1 MNIRP
6 TIVRIFALFT
16 AFSALLTSA
25 QAQINYEPYSFA
37 TFAGFPPGSANG
49 TGPGA
54 QFNEPSGVAV
64 DTSGNVYVPDSGNN
78 TIRKITPAGVV
89 STLAGSAGVTGSTD
103 GHGSNAQFSFPTFL
117 ALDTSGIVY
126 VAVSGNN
133 TIRKINPPGN
143 LTT

>member
-37 TFAGFPPGSANG
+37 TFAGFPPGSADG

-64 DTSGNVYVPDSGNN
+64 DTSGYVYVADQGNN

-89 STLAGSAGVTGSTD
+89 STLAGSAGVTGSAD
-103 GHGSNAQFSFPTFL
+103 GQGSAARVNFPT
-117 ALDTSGIVY
+117 S
-126 VAVSGNN
+126 VAVDAAGNYY
-133 TIRKINPPGN
+133 
-143 LTT
+143 